1 MESDYRIRLFR
12 VSWKLRKYVTLLGSM
27 SHILKRVRRG
37 KMSKKEMLK
46 YIQNRYNL
54 QKIYFGCYAEAYGK
68 YAGILKKINGRYI
81 VISGVSNYILHPTD
95 NIVYFNNSIDKNII
109 YDFREGNKRR

>member
-1 MESDYRIRLFR
+1 MLG
-12 VSWKLRKYVTLLGSM
+12 KLIKYVTLLGSM

-54 QKIYFGCYAEAYGK
+54 QKIYFGCYVEAYGK

-109 YDFREGNKRR
+109 YDFREGKEDG